1 MARRNGFKELVLP
14 TIAMA
19 AAQCSTVVVNIL
31 VKAASLKGMNYFVF
45 VAYCY
50 ILGTLVFLLL
60 ASIFNRKT
68 VLPPLKFP
76 LFCRMFLL
84 GVLGFSSQ
92 LLGCKG
98 LELGSATLSSS
109 HIMKMYPEE
118 IAVNFFYYLL
128 GTIICLPI
136 CLLVEPN
143 LSSWRLSSSLAAVA
157 VLYSG
162 PVVVASFK
170 PTQAIAVVMSFI
182 FLGEAV
188 FLGSVIGS

>member
-84 GVLGFSSQ
+84 GVLGYGFSFPFYVCLMIFISR
-92 LLGCKG
+92 
-98 LELGSATLSSS
+98 EFVSSFRRQVLIS
-109 HIMKMYPEE
+109 
-118 IAVNFFYYLL
+118 V
-128 GTIICLPI
+128 TW
-136 CLLVEPN
+136 VQ
-143 LSSWRLSSSLAAVA
+143 RLRTWFRNS
-157 VLYSG
+157 
-162 PVVVASFK
+162 
-170 PTQAIAVVMSFI
+170 
-182 FLGEAV
+182 
-188 FLGSVIGS
+188 